1 MEEVLK
7 MLSENP
13 EQATAIGYGALATG
27 AAAYLAH
34 KNDFGADGM
43 TDRDI
48 EMYLDDTEDTYHPL
62 KMYKRRVLNKELS
75 SRD

>member
-1 MEEVLK
+1 MEEVFK
-7 MLSENP
+7 ILSENL
-13 EQATAIGYGALATG
+13 EQASAIGYGALATG

-48 EMYLDDTEDTYHPL
+48 EMYLDETEDTYQPL
-62 KMYKRRVLNKELS
+62 KMYKRRVLDKELKN
-75 SRD
+75 RD

>member
-13 EQATAIGYGALATG
+13 DQATAMGYGALTTG

-43 TDRDI
+43 TDKEL
-48 EMYLDDTEDTYHPL
+48 EMYLDETEDTYHPV
-62 KMYKRRVLNKELS
+62 KMYKRRVLNRELK